1 MAMTAEIHEA
11 LDLDK
16 LKLPASPRVIQL
28 IPEDDEGTDGEPA
41 LRITAVIDESTDLE
55 QLNGHDI
62 GEMKFVIRESLRQ
75 HGISLFPYIII
86 VKPSELEDDEYD
98 EEDEGE

>member
-1 MAMTAEIHEA
+1 MAVTAEIHEA
-11 LDLDK
+11 LDLSK

-41 LRITAVIDESTDLE
+41 LRITAVIEESTDLD

-86 VKPSELEDDEYD
+86 VKPSELVDDEDD